1 MCYLIYVYLLLT
13 IVPQRGWIQIT
24 QYNTIQYNTIQ
35 YNTKIQYNTIQYN
48 TIQYNT
54 IQIPYNGKY
63 DSAEKTTT
71 NKDK

>member
-1 MCYLIYVYLLLT
+1 LNPNYT
-13 IVPQRGWIQIT
+13 I